1 MMTLNNTA
9 INIIA
14 DSGTVKGF
22 MITRKQS
29 EDSSRYDQWRGLTL
43 EEAKTIEAAILMVA
57 NRILEQAK

>member
-9 INIIA
+9 IHIIA
-14 DSGTVKGF
+14 DSGTFKGF

-43 EEAKTIEAAILMVA
+43 DEAKAIEAALLMVA
-57 NRILEQAK
+57 NRILE

>member
-1 MMTLNNTA
+1 
-9 INIIA
+9 
-14 DSGTVKGF
+14 

>member
-14 DSGTVKGF
+14 DSGTFKGF

-43 EEAKTIEAAILMVA
+43 EEAKTIEAALLMVA
-57 NRILEQAK
+57 NRILEQSK